1 MLILQR
7 KPGESLVIGNDIT
20 VSIVSVENGRVQLAI
35 DAPREVPILRSELLA
50 AIAVNQESVVD
61 QAVSADALREFLS
74 DLKPPV
80 SES

>member
-61 QAVSADALREFLS
+61 QAVSATALLEFLS